1 MPLTLLIVV
10 VLFVAFFVF
19 FYFRLRGNRDVE
31 WERRWR
37 QLDWAD
43 RHRLSSA
50 VRRGEKIEDPA
61 EAELAAGS
69 AKQQHEMNWGLSV
82 GSIAQMAVAVLIALA
97 GIAQGALPIT
107 VGGLVLLGVA
117 WWRFQHAR
125 ARARNLAQASQGDR
139 PGEPTT

>member
-19 FYFRLRGNRDVE
+19 FYFRLRGDRDVE

-43 RHRLSSA
+43 RRRISSA
-50 VRRGEKIEDPA
+50 ARRGEKLEDPV

-69 AKQQHEMNWGLSV
+69 ARQQRELNWGSSV
-82 GSIAQMAVAVLIALA
+82 GSIVQMAVAVLVALA

-117 WWRFQHAR
+117 WWRVQHAR
-125 ARARNLAQASQGDR
+125 ARARNLEQVSQGDR
-139 PGEPTT
+139 PGEPAT